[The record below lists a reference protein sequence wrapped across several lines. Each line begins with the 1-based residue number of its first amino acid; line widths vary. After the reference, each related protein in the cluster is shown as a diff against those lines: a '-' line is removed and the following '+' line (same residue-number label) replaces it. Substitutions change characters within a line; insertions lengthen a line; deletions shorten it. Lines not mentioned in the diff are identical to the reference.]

1 MEVFSHYGVGIKTF
15 AIERK
20 PDGRV
25 EFTLW
30 FTAFF
35 VPVWP
40 LSSWSARYA
49 GPVRHDGIKEDGH
62 RFDDPVQIQRDALCH
77 IQTLSLSLMALALAI
92 GPIGWLIFR
101 TTGRGA
107 TPMEM
112 VLVYAACV
120 WPVVL
125 VLMIERHRTRLL
137 KGPWT

>member
-1 MEVFSHYGVGIKTF
+1 MEVFSHYGVGIKTY

-30 FTAFF
+30 FTVFWI
-35 VPVWP
+35 PVWP
-40 LSSWSARYA
+40 LSSWSGVYA
-49 GPVRHDGIKEDGH
+49 GPIHHDGIKEDGH
-62 RFDDPVQIQRDALCH
+62 RFTDTVRIHRDALCY
-77 IQTLSLSLMALALAI
+77 IQTVTLSLLLLALAI

-101 TTGRGA
+101 TSGRSA

-112 VLVYAACV
+112 ILVYAACV
-120 WPVVL
+120 WPVAL
-125 VLMIERHRTRLL
+125 VILIERRRTRLL